1 MSGSISVIAIVR
13 RTFELYV
20 RQASL
25 LLPAAVCL
33 VGVAV
38 VLGGLSSNRAGG
50 LSLLELLVTV
60 AALAL
65 FTGVVVQIVVEARD
79 GCSNVS
85 IGVVLRA
92 VRPVFGTLLLVGT
105 VASIAIAVLLFAASF
120 VALALVIGAVVSVG
134 SVTHLSAISGV
145 LVGIVIGMG
154 VFLAP
159 ALLLIV
165 NWSVAAPVVV
175 LERPHGLG
183 ALARSRA
190 LVRHNRWRV
199 LGTLVLLWIPLG
211 IIARMIEAGGVAAG
225 SGPALAAKILLG
237 ILIAPIPVIAAVV
250 LYFELLR
257 VAADDVADSGGS
269 PLTSGSTEVM

>member
-1 MSGSISVIAIVR
+1 M
-13 RTFELYV
+13 
-20 RQASL
+20 
-25 LLPAAVCL
+25 
-33 VGVAV
+33 
-38 VLGGLSSNRAGG
+38 LGGLSSNRAGG

-79 GCSNVS
+79 GRSNVS
-85 IGVVLRA
+85 MGVVLRA

-105 VASIAIAVLLFAASF
+105 VAGIAIAVLLSAASF

-134 SVTHLSAISGV
+134 SVTHLSSISGV

-190 LVRHNRWRV
+190 LVCHNRWRV

-225 SGPALAAKILLG
+225 SGPALAARILLG
-237 ILIAPIPVIAAVV
+237 ILMAPIPVIAAVV

-257 VAADDVADSGGS
+257 VAADDIDSA
-269 PLTSGSTEVM
+269 EAK

>member
-1 MSGSISVIAIVR
+1 MSGSISVTAVVC
-13 RTFELYV
+13 RTFDLYA
-20 RQASL
+20 RQASR

-33 VGVAV
+33 VGVVGV
-38 VLGGLSSNRAGG
+38 VGALSSKHAHG
-50 LSLLELLVTV
+50 LALLGLIVTV

-79 GCSNVS
+79 GRSDVS
-85 IGVVLRA
+85 IGRVLRA
-92 VRPVFGTLLLVGT
+92 VRPVLGTLLLVGT
-105 VASIAIAVLLFAASF
+105 VAGVAITVLLSAASF
-120 VALALVIGAVVSVG
+120 VALALVVGAAVGVG
-134 SVTHLSAISGV
+134 SATHGSVIPSV

-159 ALLLIV
+159 ALRLVV

-199 LGTLVLLWIPLG
+199 LGTLALLGVPLG
-211 IIARMIEAGGVAAG
+211 VTARMIEVGGVAAG
-225 SGPALAAKILLG
+225 SGPALAAKILVG
-237 ILIAPIPVIAAVV
+237 ILAAPIPVIAAAI

-257 VAADDVADSGGS
+257 VAADEVGGA
-269 PLTSGSTEVM
+269 EA